1 LPSNRARKPPSRAHQ
16 RRANKKQ
23 RAKIVTVTD
32 AMVSRPTHLVAI
44 ARRAVEDR
52 VVRFRPIGRALA
64 DLVGAIDRF
73 LMVSWPMS
81 F

>member
-1 LPSNRARKPPSRAHQ
+1 VT
-16 RRANKKQ
+16 KKQ
-23 RAKIVTVTD
+23 RVRIVTVTD
-32 AMVSRPTHLVAI
+32 AMASRPTRPVAI
-44 ARRAVEDR
+44 GRRAVEDP
-52 VVRFRPIGRALA
+52 VPRFLPIGRAPA